1 MATGDIGDHWAGWNN
16 YYTVTNGTSS
26 SSTDATTGAWWAWNG
41 TWSTWTAWT
50 EPITLQSQ
58 TFQYQPRELTAEERA
73 AETERLRAAAE
84 AARVRQEEARLAVE
98 KAEALLRA
106 HLDDEQQATL
116 DREQA
121 FLVSVKS
128 GRKYKVKRGQR
139 GNVRE
144 MDDQGQ
150 EVRSFCIH
158 PDDVPDQDAMLAQ
171 KLLLEHD
178 EPAFRRIAN
187 VTELRL
193 AS

>member
-1 MATGDIGDHWAGWNN
+1 MEQLLHRYERHVVEFNGRDHWG
-16 YYTVTNGTSS
+16 VVGVER
-26 SSTDATTGAWWAWNG
+26 DVEHVDGLDGAYHA
-41 TWSTWTAWT
+41 AK
-50 EPITLQSQ
+50 PDV
-58 TFQYQPRELTAEERA
+58 PVPAEGADCRGA
-73 AETERLRAAAE
+73 RCRTERLRAAAE